1 MLFLPQQPSTL
12 ALMHWQKLCEKV
24 HKIWYYQSCIQLLA
38 IVLCKVSSLVA
49 TPGKKLVFAG
59 TALGD
64 GEGVPKLWIFIFYSG
79 KVPQLCV
86 QYLPGYSGLSSCI
99 IMGDFNAGMEII
111 ENYMSWNESSMMIK
125 YSNIPLS
132 LKCHGMVINWPLNN
146 TSIWEITSINQWTH
160 SSRCLGLSDHWERR
174 TDGWTDRQVFPP
186 ILNLVRWGTNNIAGA
201 HTCTLTNLLVLQVQG
216 ITLGD

>member
-111 ENYMSWNESSMMIK
+111 DNYTSWNGSSMMIE
-125 YSNIPLS
+125 YGNIPLS
-132 LKCHGMVINWPLNN
+132 WKCRGMVINWPLNN
-146 TSIWEITSINQWTH
+146 IWEITSINQWTH
-160 SSRCLGLSDHWERR
+160 SSRCLGLSII
-174 TDGWTDRQVFPP
+174 Q
-186 ILNLVRWGTNNIAGA
+186 
-201 HTCTLTNLLVLQVQG
+201 LVLQLVGGGALWKNMSPKMASDYINMMPKDQENVSG
-216 ITLGD
+216 LISAHSVKTIWAHI